1 MEGQLNL
8 TADMDKLNT
17 TLGHFI
23 NGEWQQSRSGK
34 TFFASAPATG
44 EILAELAEGNREDAQ
59 AAVQSAHAAFS
70 AFSRSG
76 IWDRSHLCQRIAD
89 EIAKNRDELATV
101 LAKEQGK
108 PLMSEA
114 YAEIDAAA
122 TGFREAGELIKWLN
136 GEVIPTET
144 PGKRV
149 ISYRQPRGVYAV
161 VTPWNFPI
169 NIPVEYLAPAIASGN
184 CVVWAP
190 APTTSLCA
198 VKLCEVMTRAGLPK
212 GVVNMVMGPG
222 EVVGDE
228 FVSHKQVN
236 GIGFTGSPQTG
247 QKIARRGAGKPMLL
261 ELGGNGPV
269 IILDDADLDKAA
281 ESAAFG
287 SFFNAGQVCAAT
299 GRILVTEKNHDAV
312 VERLVAIAKK
322 IILGPSTLEDT
333 TMGPL
338 NNEQVLAKIQLHIAD
353 AVAKGAKVAF
363 GGSNQ
368 PDLGSELYFEPTVLS
383 NVATSSLLNTNE
395 TFGPVAPVIV
405 CRDEDHMLEI
415 ANASEHGLAASVFTE
430 NLKAAHRFGEE
441 LQTGIV
447 NINAASCYW
456 ELHIPFGGASG
467 KSSGIG
473 RLGGTNTLRE
483 MTDVK
488 TVIFDLN

>member
-1 MEGQLNL
+1 
-8 TADMDKLNT
+8 MDKLNT
-17 TLGHFI
+17 TYGHFI
-23 NGEWQQSRSGK
+23 GGNWQAGRSGK
-34 TFFASAPATG
+34 TFFAAAPATG
-44 EILAELAEGNREDAQ
+44 EILAELAEGNREDAR
-59 AAVQSAHAAFS
+59 AAIASARAAFPV
-70 AFSRSG
+70 FSRSE
-76 IWDRSHLCQRIAD
+76 IWDRSRLCHRIAD
-89 EIAKNRDELATV
+89 EIVKNRDGLAMV
-101 LAKEQGK
+101 LSNEQGK
-108 PLMSEA
+108 PLTTEA
-114 YAEIDAAA
+114 YGEIDAAA
-122 TGFREAGELIKWLN
+122 TGFREAGELIKWMN

-149 ISYRQPRGVYAV
+149 ISYRQPRGIYAV

-169 NIPVEYLAPAIASGN
+169 NIPVEYLAPAIAAGN

-198 VKLCEVMTRAGLPK
+198 VKLCEIMSNAGLPD

-222 EVVGDE
+222 AIVGDE
-228 FVSHKQVN
+228 FVSNKHVN

-247 QKIARRGAGKPMLL
+247 QKIAQRGAGKPMLL

-281 ESAAFG
+281 EAAAFG

-299 GRILVTEKNHDAV
+299 GRILVTKKTHDGV
-312 VERLVAIAKK
+312 VERLEALANKVV
-322 IILGPSTLEDT
+322 LGPSTLPNT

-338 NNEQVLAKIQLHIAD
+338 NNEDVLAKVQLHIAD
-353 AVAKGAKVAF
+353 ASCRGADVVC
-363 GGSNQ
+363 GGANM
-368 PDLGSELYFEPTVLS
+368 PELGSELYFEPTVVT
-383 NVATSSLLNTNE
+383 NVSASSLLNTAE
-395 TFGPVAPVIV
+395 TFGPVAPVIL
-405 CRDEDHMLEI
+405 CDDEDHMLEV
-415 ANASEHGLAASVFTE
+415 ANAAEHGLAASVFTE
-430 NLKAAHRFGEE
+430 NLKAAHRFGDA

-467 KSSGIG
+467 KNSGIG
-473 RLGGTNTLRE
+473 RLGGSNTLRE